1 MNNVARQRKLFK
13 FYNECGEKYP
23 QSKIIY
29 QSKASVASARARYL
43 RTLLK
48 GEALTLDLGC
58 GDGYFKP
65 DIKNHVGADI
75 SAGYLKRFK
84 GRRVWTPAQNLPF
97 KDKCFDRVFMSE
109 VLEHIWE
116 RKMVLD
122 ECYRVLTDK
131 GRLIMSVPFSR
142 KEGHEF
148 LIQKNWELL
157 KKYGITY
164 NPYIHGHFTLEYT
177 KKLLAKSGFQV
188 ISHKKLLHKEKTRYL
203 EVVAEKRGN

>member
-23 QSKIIY
+23 ASKLVYKYGPAIT
-29 QSKASVASARARYL
+29 RAKYL
-43 RTLLK
+43 RKLLK
-48 GEALTLDLGC
+48 GNVLTLDLGC

-75 SAGYLKRFK
+75 AVGYLKRFK

-97 KDKCFDRVFMSE
+97 KDKCFKRVFMSE

-116 RKMVLD
+116 RKKVLD

-131 GRLIMSVPFSR
+131 GRLIISVPFGREES
-142 KEGHEF
+142 HAF
-148 LIQKNWELL
+148 IIQKQWSSLE
-157 KKYGITY
+157 KYDINY
-164 NPYIHGHFTLEYT
+164 SPYIHGCFTLEYT
-177 KKLLAKSGFQV
+177 KKLLAKSRFQMNF
-188 ISHKKLLHKEKTRYL
+188 HKKLLHKKTTRYL
-203 EVVAEKRGN
+203 VVVAEKRVK